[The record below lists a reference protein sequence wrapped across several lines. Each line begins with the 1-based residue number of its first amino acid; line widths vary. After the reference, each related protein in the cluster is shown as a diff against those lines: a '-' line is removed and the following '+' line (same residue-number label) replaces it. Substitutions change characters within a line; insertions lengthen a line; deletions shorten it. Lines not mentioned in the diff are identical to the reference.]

1 MLFGF
6 WVDVQFPPG
15 GPAAMGRIQSNIGL
29 ITGIPIG
36 ETVDKLMLLA
46 ARPRDLLVARTDAL
60 KEEQL
65 AISEL
70 SGLLLS
76 LKLTAEKLGQD
87 TLYERRQA
95 TSSLP
100 DVLSA
105 TVVGTPPIGTYQFMP
120 LRTVR
125 AQQLI
130 AAGLKSDTE
139 PLGGGELTFRFGDHV
154 QRSVSLEFLG
164 GGQGAVRGWIRIT
177 DRSGASA
184 EIDLSTALTVDDVL
198 EAINSNGQIGVTATT
213 HGDRIRLVDQTGR
226 TVSNLK
232 VEEVGGGTTAASLGL
247 AGIDVAASVA
257 DGQDMLYLAEALD
270 LDVLNDGAG
279 IGIDPVLADIRY
291 QLRDGTSGQ
300 IDLSPILSGSSRVDR
315 ETTLGE
321 VLERINAAAP
331 GKLLVEIAPD
341 GERLVVTDL
350 TTGTGQFELEAI
362 NDSPALADLG
372 LDGTADG
379 GQLTGRRI
387 LGGLRTVL
395 LSSLEGGSGLG
406 PLGLLQLTDR
416 SGASDTVDLTGLET
430 LEEVID
436 AINAANVGIVAEVN
450 PARNGI
456 QLRDTTGGAGNLV
469 VASGDG
475 TNTAERL
482 QVAVDAAVSS
492 VSSGDL
498 HLRVVSYTTRLDR
511 LNGGAGVAR
520 GRIEIVDSQ
529 YGRAELDLRDDDIQT
544 IGDVIRAINR
554 LDVRVVAE
562 LNETGDG
569 IRIRDLAGGPGKL
582 TVSDLDSTAAAD
594 LHIAGEGQ
602 LADVGGQQVQVLDGS
617 TTYRVQL
624 EEGDTLRDLADKINQ
639 LDGGLSATILVD
651 GSSRPY
657 RLVLAS
663 QQPGQRGAIVVDA
676 SGLGLDL
683 QEAVRGQDAILLV
696 GDPSRPDSNL
706 LVRSPTN
713 TFTGVVPGLTLE
725 AHGTASAPVT
735 INVTTTDEDL
745 VSALGTFVE
754 DYNSFRQ
761 KLRQYTHYDTETGE
775 ASVLTGDAAALRLE
789 ADLFYL
795 LSGRIN
801 GAGTIQSL
809 AEVGIR
815 LNDDGTL
822 TFDASRLREKY
833 QADPQAVR
841 EFFAREDFG
850 MAERL
855 GTLVEQLAE
864 DEHSLLGQRIE
875 ALERKIQQNEDKV
888 MRMNERLDAERR
900 RLLLRFYRLETV
912 IAKMQDS
919 LNAIASLQAMIP
931 PLIQRRS
938 Q

>member
-1 MLFGF
+1 
-6 WVDVQFPPG
+6 
-15 GPAAMGRIQSNIGL
+15 MGRIQSNIGL